1 MSNDEEGPTRPGCVK
16 WFNRLGDR
24 LHAAEDARA
33 RQRGWQITR
42 ISCGLGRAY
51 RDPRW
56 DLIVAC
62 EMCGGEGMHGVH
74 RCAACQGRGTVRLD
88 VADLHPGGGP

>member
-1 MSNDEEGPTRPGCVK
+1 MLNDEKDSTRTGPRQWIIK
-16 WFNRLGDR
+16 HADR
-24 LHAAEDARA
+24 LHAAVDARA

-42 ISCGLGRAY
+42 ISCGRVY